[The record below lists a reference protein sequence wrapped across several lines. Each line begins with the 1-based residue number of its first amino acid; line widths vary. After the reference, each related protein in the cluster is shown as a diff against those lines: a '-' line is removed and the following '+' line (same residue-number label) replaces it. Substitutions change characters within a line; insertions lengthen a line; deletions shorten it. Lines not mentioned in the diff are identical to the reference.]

1 MTTSKSHYFITALIL
16 TSTITSC
23 NSTKTKSQSQGET
36 SQGLSQTPLSQSVS
50 LPDKAETV
58 CGDRSPTDP
67 KSYPVNFYPVSVEYS
82 DKNLELVQKH
92 FCEDAIKIK
101 SKSLGKEVVQVA
113 SFTSQEKANS
123 FKEKLS
129 QHFSQATIGEPTIV
143 EKPKSDVGDRKP
155 GDENSDTVE
164 SIAKSALLNSEQ
176 VKQLLDLEES
186 RQFYPKG
193 GDGGREIGKVKALV
207 PTYIPSGFN
216 LVEFS
221 RISPNPESQYDMR
234 YRLRY
239 KSSNGEAFDI
249 ANFEMMGD
257 GPAFTSDLGR
267 LDHPLLGKIRLWGSW
282 RDKVDGDGELS
293 FQVPYTLCYRGEPT
307 GYYFYSGKNSGIGQ
321 VISIQ
326 EAVKIVNSLKPLNP
340 KTKFDS
346 LPGKAKW
353 GVNLDF
359 IGKCESDS

>member
-1 MTTSKSHYFITALIL
+1 MKKHYIAITFAIALV
-16 TSTITSC
+16 SAC
-23 NSTKTKSQSQGET
+23 QSPMNQAEVKP
-36 SQGLSQTPLSQSVS
+36 SPDISVPQPSQTPP
-50 LPDKAETV
+50 LPEKAKEV
-58 CGDRSPTDP
+58 CGDPSPMAPDA
-67 KSYPVNFYPVSVEYS
+67 YPVRFYPVSVEYS
-82 DKNLELVQKH
+82 DRNLELVKKH
-92 FCEDAIKIK
+92 FCQDARKML
-101 SKSLGKEVVQVA
+101 SKSLGKEVLQVA
-113 SFTSQEKANS
+113 SFTSQEKAQA
-123 FKEKLS
+123 FKEELS
-129 QHFSQATIGEPTIV
+129 QHFSQSRVGDPTIV

-155 GDENSDTVE
+155 GDENLDTVE

-257 GPAFTSDLGR
+257 GPAFTSDFGR

-293 FQVPYTLCYRGEPT
+293 FQVPYTLCYKGQPT
-307 GYYFYSGKNSGIGQ
+307 GYYFYSGKNSGIGK
-321 VISIQ
+321 VISRE

-340 KTKFDS
+340 ETKFDS

-353 GVNLDF
+353 GGNLDF
-359 IGKCESDS
+359 IGKCASDS